1 MSKKIRCIQCIP
13 NKTAKVGEIEN
24 TLEAFQDFVRGP
36 IEVTAFYTVPDVGI
50 VCNEEGKIRGLQPCL
65 LNGWSDVIV
74 GNCFICGLTEDD
86 FTDLTDEQME
96 QIKTHLLVE

>member
-1 MSKKIRCIQCIP
+1 MSEKIRVIQCIP

-24 TLEAFQDFVRGP
+24 ELKAFQDFVGGS

-65 LNGWSDVIV
+65 LNGWSDVIF

-86 FTDLTDEQME
+86 FTDLTDEQIE